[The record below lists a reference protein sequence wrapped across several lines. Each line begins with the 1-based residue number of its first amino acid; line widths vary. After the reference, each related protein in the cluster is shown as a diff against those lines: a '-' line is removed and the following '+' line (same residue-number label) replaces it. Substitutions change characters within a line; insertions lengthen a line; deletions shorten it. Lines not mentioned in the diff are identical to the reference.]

1 MDIQLERRYG
11 LPTAICMV
19 VGIVMGSGVFFK
31 AEAVLQATGGDMAL
45 GVAAWLIVGAIMVVC
60 TFTFSTLSS
69 RYQKVNGVVDYAE
82 AALGPRYG
90 YYVGWF
96 MAIIYYPTLTSVLA
110 WLSARYFCVLLGWD
124 ITGGPCM
131 AIACFFLCMSFAGN
145 ALSPWLAGRF
155 QVATTVIKMVP
166 LLLMAVVGTVAGLSS
181 GQLAANFSAAGAA
194 ETSAGASLMASVV
207 AVAFAY
213 EGWIIATSINAELK
227 DPKRTLPLALV
238 IGSVIVVA
246 TYLFYYVGL
255 SGAVTTGE
263 MMESG
268 EQAAKLAFQR
278 LFGQAAGT
286 GVFVLIVVSCLGVLN
301 GLMLACCRG
310 MYAIAVRGEGPRPE
324 LFAQVDL
331 VTHMPVNSSVLGL
344 ALCGFWL
351 LYFYGA
357 NLTESSWF
365 GPFTFDTSEI
375 PIITLYAFYIPIFFQ
390 ILRRERDLGFVRR
403 VLTPVLALCGCVFM
417 VYAAF
422 AAHGAAVWYYLVVF
436 GAVML
441 LGAYFGR
448 KRKGR

>member
-1 MDIQLERRYG
+1 MDNIIITIARQY
-11 LPTAICMV
+11 
-19 VGIVMGSGVFFK
+19 GSGGK
-31 AEAVLQATGGDMAL
+31 TIGAMLARDL
-45 GVAAWLIVGAIMVVC
+45 GINC
-60 TFTFSTLSS
+60 YS
-69 RYQKVNGVVDYAE
+69 REILK
-82 AALGPRYG
+82 
-90 YYVGWF
+90 
-96 MAIIYYPTLTSVLA
+96 
-110 WLSARYFCVLLGWD
+110 
-124 ITGGPCM
+124 
-131 AIACFFLCMSFAGN
+131 
-145 ALSPWLAGRF
+145 
-155 QVATTVIKMVP
+155 
-166 LLLMAVVGTVAGLSS
+166 
-181 GQLAANFSAAGAA
+181 
-194 ETSAGASLMASVV
+194 MAS
-207 AVAFAY
+207 
-213 EGWIIATSINAELK
+213 E
-227 DPKRTLPLALV
+227 
-238 IGSVIVVA
+238 
-246 TYLFYYVGL
+246 
-255 SGAVTTGE
+255 
-263 MMESG
+263 ESG
-268 EQAAKLAFQR
+268 INER

-324 LFAQVDL
+324 LFAQVDP

-448 KRKGR
+448 KSKDR

>member
-1 MDIQLERRYG
+1 
-11 LPTAICMV
+11 
-19 VGIVMGSGVFFK
+19 
-31 AEAVLQATGGDMAL
+31 
-45 GVAAWLIVGAIMVVC
+45 
-60 TFTFSTLSS
+60 
-69 RYQKVNGVVDYAE
+69 
-82 AALGPRYG
+82 
-90 YYVGWF
+90 
-96 MAIIYYPTLTSVLA
+96 
-110 WLSARYFCVLLGWD
+110 
-124 ITGGPCM
+124 
-131 AIACFFLCMSFAGN
+131 
-145 ALSPWLAGRF
+145 
-155 QVATTVIKMVP
+155 
-166 LLLMAVVGTVAGLSS
+166 
-181 GQLAANFSAAGAA
+181 
-194 ETSAGASLMASVV
+194 MASVV

-238 IGSVIVVA
+238 IGAVIVVA

-324 LFAQVDL
+324 LFAQVDP
-331 VTHMPVNSSVLGL
+331 VTRMPVNSSVLGL